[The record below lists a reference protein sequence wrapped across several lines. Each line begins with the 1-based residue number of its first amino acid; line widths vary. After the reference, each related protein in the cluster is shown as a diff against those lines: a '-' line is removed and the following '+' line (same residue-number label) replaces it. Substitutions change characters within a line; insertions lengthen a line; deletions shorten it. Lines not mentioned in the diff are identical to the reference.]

1 MMQKFLH
8 RVTDQMMRQLC
19 GQARLEA
26 SDKIRSLKSFSG
38 ILDIDCV
45 GVEAW
50 LSSIDRSEA
59 T

>member
-1 MMQKFLH
+1 
-8 RVTDQMMRQLC
+8 MMRQLC